1 MVLDPHPQDLRREP
15 ALATRSWQKEV
26 VKVRSYRRS
35 FIHTPGVLVR
45 KRGDAGGQE
54 GRRHWTMQVGV
65 GGSPMRGSPVRKRG
79 DAGGQEGR
87 RHWAMQVGVE
97 WVTYEPRNTNDSP

>member
-1 MVLDPHPQDLRREP
+1 MLHKVVLDPHPQDLRREP

-65 GGSPMRGSPVRKRG
+65 G
-79 DAGGQEGR
+79 
-87 RHWAMQVGVE
+87 
-97 WVTYEPRNTNDSP
+97 WVTYERVTCKKER

>member
-1 MVLDPHPQDLRREP
+1 MLHKVVLDPHPQDLRREP

-54 GRRHWTMQVGV
+54 GRRHW
-65 GGSPMRGSPVRKRG
+65 
-79 DAGGQEGR
+79 
-87 RHWAMQVGVE
+87 AMQVGVE